1 MEPERGL
8 IERLHDKGAAD
19 DDEAREEYDEH
30 CRSIAGVDEAVIKPA
45 HIAMGWQ
52 TEETTEQLTP
62 TALRAPAHQPGKQR
76 RHRRTGGLIR
86 HDILAKQKR
95 GDLGRPCPKAPAGW
109 VERSETHLRPFS
121 AVSPAMGFNP
131 SYGSW
136 TSMSGGLRRTV
147 TPYIYAGEQEEP
159 HDVNEVPVP
168 GGKFKP
174 QMLLGRELPGQ
185 GTNEA
190 HDQENRPDDDM
201 GAVESCRH
209 EEGGAV
215 DMARIV
221 ERRVH
226 VFVSLNAGER
236 EAERNRKD
244 EAPFQAITVVVQ
256 QGVVRPGHR
265 GAGRQQDQ
273 GIEQG

>member
-109 VERSETHLRPFS
+109 AERSETHLRPFS
-121 AVSPAMGFNP
+121 AVSPAMGFAQPILRVVDLNVRRP
-131 SYGSW
+131 APHRDPIHIC
-136 TSMSGGLRRTV
+136 RRTRRATRRQRSASTRRQIQ
-147 TPYIYAGEQEEP
+147 TPDAAWA
-159 HDVNEVPVP
+159 
-168 GGKFKP
+168 
-174 QMLLGRELPGQ
+174 R
-185 GTNEA
+185 TA
-190 HDQENRPDDDM
+190 RP
-201 GAVESCRH
+201 
-209 EEGGAV
+209 
-215 DMARIV
+215 
-221 ERRVH
+221 
-226 VFVSLNAGER
+226 
-236 EAERNRKD
+236 
-244 EAPFQAITVVVQ
+244 
-256 QGVVRPGHR
+256 
-265 GAGRQQDQ
+265 
-273 GIEQG
+273 